1 MRSKKPHISLG
12 VRIAAL
18 CLLAMVTAW
27 LPVRGQSAQ
36 PSPDSQLY
44 ERAKAATVEVLVNGH
59 LNGSGCF
66 IDSKGSVL
74 TAAHVIEEPGR
85 HIEVNNSRTGRLGA
99 TVLAVDLGH
108 DLALLKAD
116 SKDDGVATLEL
127 AERTPKPGSEVFL
140 LGAPIYRHA
149 VLLPGRVASSTTT
162 FEYYAEHYVEII
174 HFAAMVPMGMSG
186 GAWLD
191 STGRLVGMQ
200 SGVMSQNSIP
210 VGVAFVAPLD
220 AIRKFIDKRQFSATP
235 TLGLAVDELWQ
246 QDRKTLDR
254 FPSGKEGLLVTGL
267 QDDGPSARSGLKRGD
282 LIVAADGK
290 NVRLSEE
297 LLRIVVG
304 KKPGQTLE
312 LTALG
317 PDGTGERKVSAKLGM
332 LETRWRHDGEETAK
346 SKK

>member
-1 MRSKKPHISLG
+1 MSRGDESQKP
-12 VRIAAL
+12 
-18 CLLAMVTAW
+18 
-27 LPVRGQSAQ
+27 
-36 PSPDSQLY
+36 PDTSLY
-44 ERAKAATVEVLVNGH
+44 EKAKAATVEVLVNGH

-66 IDSKGSVL
+66 VDPKGIVL

-85 HIEVNNSRTGRLGA
+85 RIEVNNSRTGRLGA

-108 DLALLKAD
+108 DMALLKAD
-116 SKDDGVATLEL
+116 SKEDGVATLEL
-127 AERTPKPGSEVFL
+127 ADRTPAPGSDAFL

-149 VLLPGRVASSTTT
+149 VLVPGRVASSSTT

-191 STGRLVGMQ
+191 SSGRLVGMQ

-210 VGVAFVAPLD
+210 VGIAFAAPLD
-220 AIRKFIDKRQFSATP
+220 AVRAFIKNRETSATP

-254 FPSGKEGLLVTGL
+254 FPPEKEGLLVTGL
-267 QDDGPSARSGLKRGD
+267 QEDGPAARSGLKRGD
-282 LIVAADGK
+282 LIIAAEDK
-290 NVRLSEE
+290 KVRLSAE

-304 KKPGQTLE
+304 KKPGDSLE
-312 LTALG
+312 LTVLG
-317 PDGTGERKVSAKLGM
+317 PDGTGERKVSAKLGT
-332 LETRWRHDGEETAK
+332 LETRWRKDSDQSAK
-346 SKK
+346 DKK